1 MDPRPGRIR
10 ALPGSITIKAEGDLR
25 VLCARGELDS
35 AVVQEFKD
43 RQGREP
49 LVVDAIDAGGVTFI
63 SSTGIAV
70 MLRCVEASRAAGR
83 AAVLRASSPRVDR
96 VLQLSGMDS
105 AFERPPADRSQPDP
119 H

>member
-1 MDPRPGRIR
+1 MDPRSGHIR
-10 ALPGSITIKAEGDLR
+10 PLPGSITIEAEGDLR

-35 AVVQEFKD
+35 AVVQEFRD

-49 LVVDAIDAGGVTFI
+49 LVVDAIDAGAVTFI
-63 SSTGIAV
+63 SSTGIAII
-70 MLRCVEASRAAGR
+70 LRCLEASKAAGR

-96 VLQLSGMDS
+96 VLQLSGMEGAFRRES
-105 AFERPPADRSQPDP
+105 ADQARADP